1 MTESGEGGGMSSEDA
16 LKRAELLM
24 TRLEEA
30 RARLEATNDPE
41 VAIDVLQEL
50 ADLAREVEQE
60 LQRARDEARD
70 ENS

>member
-1 MTESGEGGGMSSEDA
+1 MSAEDS

-30 RARLEATNDPE
+30 RARLESTNDPE

-70 ENS
+70 ENG

>member
-1 MTESGEGGGMSSEDA
+1 
-16 LKRAELLM
+16 M

-30 RARLEATNDPE
+30 RARLEATNDPD

-70 ENS
+70 ENG